1 MGGLEEMKK
10 RNEKKAKL
18 LYDFLDQSR
27 LFKGTVEKKDRSLM
41 NVPFITGNEEMDAL
55 FVKESKAAGLENLK
69 GHRTVGGMRASIYNA
84 MPMEGVEK
92 LVAFMDEFEKK

>member
-1 MGGLEEMKK
+1 M
-10 RNEKKAKL
+10 
-18 LYDFLDQSR
+18 
-27 LFKGTVEKKDRSLM
+27 M

-84 MPMEGVEK
+84 MPLEGVKK
-92 LVAFMDEFEKK
+92 LVAFMDEFEAKHK

>member
-1 MGGLEEMKK
+1 MKK
-10 RNEKKAKL
+10 RTEKNLKL

-69 GHRTVGGMRASIYNA
+69 GERKVGGMRDSIYIHI
-84 MPMEGVEK
+84 K
-92 LVAFMDEFEKK
+92 LSI